1 MTKQILHCAF
11 AIGTQNE
18 NGLAIGWWQRGRCFA
33 PPRLGQMS
41 MNKVLLV
48 FIVASGFLLFMY
60 ANSSIFNRR
69 ILPKEAGSSR
79 TVHMSEIVAS
89 ALVHQNH
96 HLHSLAPNGTVGNE
110 AGSEASAN
118 RLKRV
123 KYISK
128 GLNDTEYNV
137 FIIYTRESQN
147 RILHSQLE
155 LFLRSLLKYSTIE
168 LHLHIITDDQS
179 EQSAE
184 ELIKQ
189 QIERFHRTA
198 FYTLYDVRDCAEKIS
213 DIVHSMSPLFNY
225 RSGSYY
231 SDALF
236 LLSLGMHRIVD
247 RNMQRAILIDCDVVF
262 RSSIRELFDQF
273 EFFAPDQLFGLAPEL
288 TPVYRHVL
296 SRYRM
301 NNPHTLFGSPY
312 YLKKVPSRDD
322 APLPKEG
329 HNKNSIHSSVRQGLG
344 YPGLNSGVVMLHL
357 DRIRRSRLYE
367 EIIKESTIKNM
378 AEKYSFQGHLGDQDF
393 YTLMGFEFPGLI
405 YRLDCVWNRQ
415 LCTWWREHGY
425 SDIFDSYFHCE
436 GTVKIYHGNCN
447 TRAPE

>member
-1 MTKQILHCAF
+1 M
-11 AIGTQNE
+11 G
-18 NGLAIGWWQRGRCFA
+18 
-33 PPRLGQMS
+33 
-41 MNKVLLV
+41 MNKALLV
-48 FIVASGFLLFMY
+48 FIVASGFLLFIY
-60 ANSSIFNRR
+60 ANSSVFNRHLVQKDVPER
-69 ILPKEAGSSR
+69 LA
-79 TVHMSEIVAS
+79 AAA
-89 ALVHQNH
+89 ALVHRNQHPH
-96 HLHSLAPNGTVGNE
+96 HHQHHEGKHRNGTAAVGE
-110 AGSEASAN
+110 DGTGDASQAAAAAASK
-118 RLKRV
+118 LKRV
-123 KYISK
+123 KYVSK
-128 GLNDTEYNV
+128 GTNDTEYNI
-137 FIIYTRESQN
+137 FLIYTKESQN
-147 RILHSQLE
+147 MILHSQLE

-168 LHLHIITDDQS
+168 LHLHVITDEQS
-179 EQSAE
+179 ERSAE

-213 DIVHSMSPLFNY
+213 DIVHGMMPLFNY

-236 LLSLGMHRIVD
+236 LLSLGLHRIVD
-247 RNMQRAILIDCDVVF
+247 RNMRRAILIDCDVVF
-262 RSSIRELFDQF
+262 RASVKELFDQF
-273 EFFAPDQLFGLAPEL
+273 DQFAPDQLFGLAPEL

-301 NNPHTLFGSPY
+301 NNPQTSFGSPY
-312 YLKKVPSRDD
+312 YLDKVPAATDIQPLGKDVPRGKK
-322 APLPKEG
+322 APASEPR
-329 HNKNSIHSSVRQGLG
+329 HHG

-357 DRIRRSRLYE
+357 DRIRRSRIYE
-367 EIIKESTIKNM
+367 EIIKESTVKNM

>member
-1 MTKQILHCAF
+1 M
-11 AIGTQNE
+11 G
-18 NGLAIGWWQRGRCFA
+18 
-33 PPRLGQMS
+33 
-41 MNKVLLV
+41 MNKALLV
-48 FIVASGFLLFMY
+48 FIVASGFLLFIY
-60 ANSSIFNRR
+60 ANSSVFNRHLVQKDAPER
-69 ILPKEAGSSR
+69 LA
-79 TVHMSEIVAS
+79 AAAAA
-89 ALVHQNH
+89 ALVHHNH
-96 HLHSLAPNGTVGNE
+96 QHHHKPHEGKHRNGT
-110 AGSEASAN
+110 GSENGTSDIAASK
-118 RLKRV
+118 LKRV
-123 KYISK
+123 KYVSK
-128 GLNDTEYNV
+128 GTNDTEYNI
-137 FIIYTRESQN
+137 FLIYTKESQN
-147 RILHSQLE
+147 LILHSQLE

-168 LHLHIITDDQS
+168 LHLHIITDEQS
-179 EQSAE
+179 ERSAE

-213 DIVHSMSPLFNY
+213 DIVHGMMPLFNY

-236 LLSLGMHRIVD
+236 LLSLGLHRIVD
-247 RNMQRAILIDCDVVF
+247 RNMRRAILIDCDVVF
-262 RSSIRELFDQF
+262 RASVKELFDQF
-273 EFFAPDQLFGLAPEL
+273 ELFAPDQLFGLAPEL

-301 NNPHTLFGSPY
+301 NNPQTIFGSPY
-312 YLKKVPSRDD
+312 YMDK
-322 APLPKEG
+322 LPEQSDVLPASA
-329 HNKNSIHSSVRQGLG
+329 NEVSHSMKAAASSENRRHG

-367 EIIKESTIKNM
+367 EIIKESTVKNM

-425 SDIFDSYFHCE
+425 SDIFDRYFHCE

>member
-1 MTKQILHCAF
+1 M
-11 AIGTQNE
+11 G
-18 NGLAIGWWQRGRCFA
+18 
-33 PPRLGQMS
+33 
-41 MNKVLLV
+41 MNKALLV
-48 FIVASGFLLFMY
+48 FIVASGFLLFIY
-60 ANSSIFNRR
+60 ANSSVFNRHLVQKDAPER
-69 ILPKEAGSSR
+69 LA
-79 TVHMSEIVAS
+79 AAAAA
-89 ALVHQNH
+89 ALVHHNH
-96 HLHSLAPNGTVGNE
+96 QHHHKPHEGKHRNGT
-110 AGSEASAN
+110 GSENGTSDIAASK
-118 RLKRV
+118 LKRV
-123 KYISK
+123 KYVSK
-128 GLNDTEYNV
+128 GTNDTEYNI
-137 FIIYTRESQN
+137 FLIYTKESQN
-147 RILHSQLE
+147 LILHSQLE

-168 LHLHIITDDQS
+168 LHLHIITDEQS
-179 EQSAE
+179 ERSAE

-213 DIVHSMSPLFNY
+213 DIVHGMMPLFNY

-236 LLSLGMHRIVD
+236 LLSLGLHRIVD
-247 RNMQRAILIDCDVVF
+247 RNMRRAILIDCDVVF
-262 RSSIRELFDQF
+262 RASVKELFDQF
-273 EFFAPDQLFGLAPEL
+273 ELFAPDQLFGLAPEL

-301 NNPHTLFGSPY
+301 NNPQTIFGSPY
-312 YLKKVPSRDD
+312 YMDK
-322 APLPKEG
+322 LPEQSDVLPASA
-329 HNKNSIHSSVRQGLG
+329 NEVSHSMKAAASSEIRRHG

-367 EIIKESTIKNM
+367 EIIKESTVKNM
-378 AEKYSFQGHLGDQDF
+378 ADKYSFQGHLGDQDF

-425 SDIFDSYFHCE
+425 SDIFDRYFHCE

>member
-1 MTKQILHCAF
+1 
-11 AIGTQNE
+11 
-18 NGLAIGWWQRGRCFA
+18 
-33 PPRLGQMS
+33 MS
-41 MNKVLLV
+41 MNKALVV
-48 FIVASGFLLFMY
+48 FIAASGFLLFIY
-60 ANSSIFNRR
+60 ANSSSVFNRHL
-69 ILPKEAGSSR
+69 LPKEPPASGAVAAAIHHHQHHHSSKR
-79 TVHMSEIVAS
+79 NNSAAAAAATGNGLVA
-89 ALVHQNH
+89 
-96 HLHSLAPNGTVGNE
+96 TNE
-110 AGSEASAN
+110 VTPPSK
-118 RLKRV
+118 LKRV
-123 KYISK
+123 KYIAK
-128 GLNDTEYNV
+128 GTNGTEYNI
-137 FIIYTRESQN
+137 FLIYTKESQN
-147 RILHSQLE
+147 LILHSQLE

-168 LHLHIITDDQS
+168 LHLHIITDEQS
-179 EQSAE
+179 ERSAE

-189 QIERFHRTA
+189 QIERFQRTA

-213 DIVHSMSPLFNY
+213 DIVHSMGPLFNY

-236 LLSLGMHRIVD
+236 LLSLGLHRIVD
-247 RNMQRAILIDCDVVF
+247 RSMRHAILIDCDVVF
-262 RSSIRELFDQF
+262 RASVKELFDQF
-273 EFFAPDQLFGLAPEL
+273 ESFSPDQMFGLAPEL

-296 SRYRM
+296 SRYRL

-312 YLKKVPSRDD
+312 YLEKP
-322 APLPKEG
+322 PLGGMGDKRTR
-329 HNKNSIHSSVRQGLG
+329 HG

-367 EIIKESTIKNM
+367 EIIKESTVKSM

-436 GTVKIYHGNCN
+436 GTIKIYHGNCN

>member
-1 MTKQILHCAF
+1 M
-11 AIGTQNE
+11 G
-18 NGLAIGWWQRGRCFA
+18 
-33 PPRLGQMS
+33 
-41 MNKVLLV
+41 MNKALLV
-48 FIVASGFLLFMY
+48 FIVASGFLLFIY
-60 ANSSIFNRR
+60 ANSSVFNRH
-69 ILPKEAGSSR
+69 LVQKEDPERLTA
-79 TVHMSEIVAS
+79 AAA
-89 ALVHQNH
+89 ALVHRNH
-96 HLHSLAPNGTVGNE
+96 QHHQHQHHGGGKHRNGTVATGE
-110 AGSEASAN
+110 DGTSDPSTSK
-118 RLKRV
+118 LKRV

-128 GLNDTEYNV
+128 GTNDTEYNI
-137 FIIYTRESQN
+137 FLIYTKESQN
-147 RILHSQLE
+147 LILHSQLE

-168 LHLHIITDDQS
+168 LHLHIITDEQS
-179 EQSAE
+179 ERSAE

-189 QIERFHRTA
+189 QIERFQRTA

-213 DIVHSMSPLFNY
+213 DIVHGMMPLFNY

-236 LLSLGMHRIVD
+236 LLSLGLHRIVD
-247 RNMQRAILIDCDVVF
+247 RNMRRAILIDCDVVF
-262 RSSIRELFDQF
+262 RASVKELFDQF
-273 EFFAPDQLFGLAPEL
+273 DQFAPDQLFGLAPEL

-301 NNPHTLFGSPY
+301 NNPQTIFGSPY
-312 YLKKVPSRDD
+312 YLDKVPASLLDAQPSSPKDVSRSKKTP
-322 APLPKEG
+322 ARVGEKLL
-329 HNKNSIHSSVRQGLG
+329 HG

-367 EIIKESTIKNM
+367 EIIKESTVRNM

-393 YTLMGFEFPGLI
+393 FTLMGFEFPGLI

>member
-1 MTKQILHCAF
+1 KPHEGKHRN
-11 AIGTQNE
+11 GTGSE
-18 NGLAIGWWQRGRCFA
+18 NGTSDVLA
-33 PPRLGQMS
+33 S
-41 MNKVLLV
+41 K
-48 FIVASGFLLFMY
+48 
-60 ANSSIFNRR
+60 
-69 ILPKEAGSSR
+69 
-79 TVHMSEIVAS
+79 
-89 ALVHQNH
+89 
-96 HLHSLAPNGTVGNE
+96 
-110 AGSEASAN
+110 
-118 RLKRV
+118 LKRV
-123 KYISK
+123 KYVSK
-128 GLNDTEYNV
+128 GTNDTEYNI
-137 FIIYTRESQN
+137 FLIYTKEAQN
-147 RILHSQLE
+147 LILHSQLE

-168 LHLHIITDDQS
+168 LHLHIITDEQS
-179 EQSAE
+179 ERSAE

-213 DIVHSMSPLFNY
+213 DIVHGMMPLFNY

-236 LLSLGMHRIVD
+236 LLSLGLHRIVD
-247 RNMQRAILIDCDVVF
+247 RNMRRAILIDCDVVF
-262 RSSIRELFDQF
+262 RASVKELFDQF
-273 EFFAPDQLFGLAPEL
+273 DLFAPDQLFGLAPEL

-301 NNPHTLFGSPY
+301 NNPQTIFGSPY
-312 YLKKVPSRDD
+312 YMEKLPEQSDVLPAATNEQSLSKKTAVSENRR
-322 APLPKEG
+322 
-329 HNKNSIHSSVRQGLG
+329 HG

-367 EIIKESTIKNM
+367 EIIKESTVKNM

-425 SDIFDSYFHCE
+425 SDIFDRYFHCE

>member
-1 MTKQILHCAF
+1 M
-11 AIGTQNE
+11 G
-18 NGLAIGWWQRGRCFA
+18 
-33 PPRLGQMS
+33 
-41 MNKVLLV
+41 MNKALLV
-48 FIVASGFLLFMY
+48 FIVASGFLLFIY
-60 ANSSIFNRR
+60 ANSSVFNRH
-69 ILPKEAGSSR
+69 LVQKESPERLA
-79 TVHMSEIVAS
+79 AAAAA
-89 ALVHQNH
+89 ALVHHNH
-96 HLHSLAPNGTVGNE
+96 QHHHKPHDGKHRNGT
-110 AGSEASAN
+110 GSENGTSDVLASK
-118 RLKRV
+118 LKRV
-123 KYISK
+123 KYVSK
-128 GLNDTEYNV
+128 GTNDTEYNI
-137 FIIYTRESQN
+137 FLIYTKESQN
-147 RILHSQLE
+147 LILHSQLE

-168 LHLHIITDDQS
+168 LHLHIITDEQS
-179 EQSAE
+179 ERSAE

-213 DIVHSMSPLFNY
+213 DIVHGMMPLFNY

-236 LLSLGMHRIVD
+236 LLSLGLHRIVD
-247 RNMQRAILIDCDVVF
+247 RNMRRAILIDCDVVF
-262 RSSIRELFDQF
+262 RASVKELFDQF
-273 EFFAPDQLFGLAPEL
+273 ELFAPDQLFGLAPEL

-301 NNPHTLFGSPY
+301 NNPQTIFGSPY
-312 YLKKVPSRDD
+312 YMDKLPEQPDALPASANEVSHSKK
-322 APLPKEG
+322 APAGEIRR
-329 HNKNSIHSSVRQGLG
+329 HG

-367 EIIKESTIKNM
+367 EIIKESTVKNM

-425 SDIFDSYFHCE
+425 SDIFDRYFHCE

>member
-1 MTKQILHCAF
+1 
-11 AIGTQNE
+11 
-18 NGLAIGWWQRGRCFA
+18 
-33 PPRLGQMS
+33 
-41 MNKVLLV
+41 MNKALLV
-48 FIVASGFLLFMY
+48 FIVASGFLLFIY
-60 ANSSIFNRR
+60 ANSSVFNRHLVQKDTPER
-69 ILPKEAGSSR
+69 LA
-79 TVHMSEIVAS
+79 AAA
-89 ALVHQNH
+89 ALVHSNH
-96 HLHSLAPNGTVGNE
+96 HHQHKPHEGKHRNGT
-110 AGSEASAN
+110 GSEDGISDQLASK
-118 RLKRV
+118 LKRV
-123 KYISK
+123 KYVSK
-128 GLNDTEYNV
+128 GTNDTEYNI
-137 FIIYTRESQN
+137 FLIYTKESQN
-147 RILHSQLE
+147 QILHSQLE

-168 LHLHIITDDQS
+168 LHLHIITDEQS
-179 EQSAE
+179 ERSAE

-213 DIVHSMSPLFNY
+213 DIVHGMMPLFNY

-236 LLSLGMHRIVD
+236 LLSLGLHRIVD
-247 RNMQRAILIDCDVVF
+247 RNMRRAILIDCDVVF
-262 RSSIRELFDQF
+262 RASIKELFDQF
-273 EFFAPDQLFGLAPEL
+273 ELFAPDQLFGLAPEL

-301 NNPHTLFGSPY
+301 NNPQTIFGSPY
-312 YLKKVPSRDD
+312 YLDKLAPPTDVLSPTTNDALRSKKTSADEKRN
-322 APLPKEG
+322 
-329 HNKNSIHSSVRQGLG
+329 HG

-367 EIIKESTIKNM
+367 EIIKESTVKNM

-425 SDIFDSYFHCE
+425 SDIFDSYFRCE

>member
-1 MTKQILHCAF
+1 M
-11 AIGTQNE
+11 G
-18 NGLAIGWWQRGRCFA
+18 
-33 PPRLGQMS
+33 
-41 MNKVLLV
+41 MNKTLLV
-48 FIVASGFLLFMY
+48 FIVASGFLLFIY
-60 ANSSIFNRR
+60 ANSSVFNRHLVQKDTPER
-69 ILPKEAGSSR
+69 LA
-79 TVHMSEIVAS
+79 AAA
-89 ALVHQNH
+89 ALVHSN
-96 HLHSLAPNGTVGNE
+96 HLHQHKPREGQHRNGTGNE
-110 AGSEASAN
+110 DGPSDPSTSK
-118 RLKRV
+118 LKRV
-123 KYISK
+123 KYVSK
-128 GLNDTEYNV
+128 GRNDTEYNI
-137 FIIYTRESQN
+137 FLIYTKESQN
-147 RILHSQLE
+147 LILHSQLE

-168 LHLHIITDDQS
+168 LHLHIITDEQS
-179 EQSAE
+179 ERSAE

-213 DIVHSMSPLFNY
+213 DIVHGMMPLFNY

-236 LLSLGMHRIVD
+236 LLSLGLHRIVD
-247 RNMQRAILIDCDVVF
+247 RNMRQAILIDCDVVF
-262 RSSIRELFDQF
+262 RASVKELFDQF
-273 EFFAPDQLFGLAPEL
+273 ELFAPDQLFGLAPEL

-301 NNPHTLFGSPY
+301 NNPQTIFGSPY
-312 YLKKVPSRDD
+312 YLDKQASPTDVLSPSTNDALRGKKIPAAGEKRR
-322 APLPKEG
+322 
-329 HNKNSIHSSVRQGLG
+329 HG

-367 EIIKESTIKNM
+367 EIIKESTVKNM

-436 GTVKIYHGNCN
+436 GAVKIYHGNCN

>member
-1 MTKQILHCAF
+1 
-11 AIGTQNE
+11 
-18 NGLAIGWWQRGRCFA
+18 
-33 PPRLGQMS
+33 MS
-41 MNKVLLV
+41 MNKALVV
-48 FIVASGFLLFMY
+48 FIVASGFLLFIY
-60 ANSSIFNRR
+60 ANSSVFSRH
-69 ILPKEAGSSR
+69 LLQKEPPA
-79 TVHMSEIVAS
+79 AAAAAAAA
-89 ALVHQNH
+89 ALVHHHHGHSAKRNH
-96 HLHSLAPNGTVGNE
+96 SSNSNGNF
-110 AGSEASAN
+110 GSSGLSAQDQPASSSK
-118 RLKRV
+118 LKRV
-123 KYISK
+123 KYIPK
-128 GLNDTEYNV
+128 GTNGTEYNI
-137 FIIYTRESQN
+137 FLIYTKESQN
-147 RILHSQLE
+147 LILHSQLE

-168 LHLHIITDDQS
+168 LHLHIITDEQS
-179 EQSAE
+179 ERSAE
-184 ELIKQ
+184 ELIRQ

-213 DIVHSMSPLFNY
+213 DIVHSMMPLFNY
-225 RSGSYY
+225 RTGSYY

-236 LLSLGMHRIVD
+236 LLSLGLHRIVD
-247 RNMQRAILIDCDVVF
+247 RNMRRAILIDCDVVF
-262 RSSIRELFDQF
+262 RASVKELFDQF
-273 EFFAPDQLFGLAPEL
+273 DNFSPDQLFGLAPEL

-312 YLKKVPSRDD
+312 YLDKATSSEAASVVSPPSGEKARR
-322 APLPKEG
+322 
-329 HNKNSIHSSVRQGLG
+329 HG

-367 EIIKESTIKNM
+367 EIIKESTVRNM

>member
-1 MTKQILHCAF
+1 M
-11 AIGTQNE
+11 G
-18 NGLAIGWWQRGRCFA
+18 
-33 PPRLGQMS
+33 

-48 FIVASGFLLFMY
+48 FIVASGFLLFIY
-60 ANSSIFNRR
+60 ANSSVFNRHLVQKNSPER
-69 ILPKEAGSSR
+69 LA
-79 TVHMSEIVAS
+79 AS
-89 ALVHQNH
+89 AAAALVHHSHQH
-96 HLHSLAPNGTVGNE
+96 HHKPHEGKHRNGT
-110 AGSEASAN
+110 GSENGTSDVLAN
-118 RLKRV
+118 KLKRV

-128 GLNDTEYNV
+128 GTNDTEYNI
-137 FIIYTRESQN
+137 FLIYTKESQN
-147 RILHSQLE
+147 LILHSQLE

-168 LHLHIITDDQS
+168 LHLHIITDEQS
-179 EQSAE
+179 ERSAE

-213 DIVHSMSPLFNY
+213 DIVHGMMPLFNY

-236 LLSLGMHRIVD
+236 LLSLGLHRIVD
-247 RNMQRAILIDCDVVF
+247 RNMRRAILIDCDVVF
-262 RSSIRELFDQF
+262 RASVKELFDQF
-273 EFFAPDQLFGLAPEL
+273 ELFAPDQLFGLAPEL

-301 NNPHTLFGSPY
+301 NNPHTIFGSPY
-312 YLKKVPSRDD
+312 YMDKLSEKTDESPPS
-322 APLPKEG
+322 ANEVS
-329 HNKNSIHSSVRQGLG
+329 HSKNAVAVNENRRHG

-367 EIIKESTIKNM
+367 EIIKESTVKNM

-425 SDIFDSYFHCE
+425 SDIFDQYFHCE